1 MRLIS
6 GFLLVVAL
14 LAGVLWLTIGTIA
27 GVAGVV
33 ALLFLVLFIISLFL
47 KRRHPEEL

>member
-6 GFLLVVAL
+6 GFLLIVAL
-14 LAGVLWLTIGTIA
+14 LAGALWLTVGALA
-27 GVAGVV
+27 GLAKIVGF
-33 ALLFLVLFIISLFL
+33 LFLILFVISLFL